1 MLLQTLELSLQSCSL
16 FCVDVSKR
24 SSSWAAPSVVDLPG
38 SHLIRAGY
46 SLIAS
51 EPCLRLSFSLGD
63 GEEGALLHLRPAQ
76 IKLIFIHIWHKG
88 CRGETDNMEWRVD
101 DTKSEIRRR
110 SKPGIGQFSIL

>member
-1 MLLQTLELSLQSCSL
+1 MLLQTLQLSLQSCSL

-76 IKLIFIHIWHKG
+76 IKVIFIRYGIKAAEEKLIIWN
-88 CRGETDNMEWRVD
+88 GEQMTLNQKSD
-101 DTKSEIRRR
+101 DAASQE
-110 SKPGIGQFSIL
+110 